1 MKRMMS
7 ACRRLYRLPVLAL
20 FALLSGCNGLQ
31 PSATPTPTHSATP
44 LPTHTGT
51 PTFTFTPT
59 WTSTLTHTPPP
70 TRTPRPTATPTP
82 SITPTPEFPPVT
94 VSMQANCRYGPGVA
108 YLYRWG
114 LYPGDKAD
122 VRGRNW
128 SGTWYWIHPFN
139 LEGANCWASEIVF
152 EERIDIS
159 TVPVV
164 NIPLPHTT
172 FAGPPGNVQAV
183 RDGDRVI
190 VSWDDVPLS
199 DDKRRG
205 YLIEAMICQ
214 NGLVLP
220 FIVHTDASSYT
231 FEDPPVCAEKSS
243 GLLYTAE
250 KHGYSDPVQIP
261 WP

>member
-1 MKRMMS
+1 MRNFS
-7 ACRRLYRLPVLAL
+7 RFLLLACLFFPLVACNAADL
-20 FALLSGCNGLQ
+20 FATPTFTPTLTSTRTAT
-31 PSATPTPTHSATP
+31 PTHTYTPTPTDT
-44 LPTHTGT
+44 
-51 PTFTFTPT
+51 
-59 WTSTLTHTPPP
+59 
-70 TRTPRPTATPTP
+70 PTATPTATRTP
-82 SITPTPEFPPVT
+82 TPTRTFTPTATATPTVTPTPEFPPVT
-94 VSMQANCRYGPGVA
+94 VNMQANCRYGPGVA

-114 LYPGDKAD
+114 LYAGDKAD

-152 EERIDIS
+152 EERIDIN

-164 NIPLPHTT
+164 TIPLPKTT
-172 FAGPPGNVQAV
+172 FAGPPTNVRAV
-183 RDGDRVI
+183 RDGDQVT
-190 VSWDDVPLS
+190 VMWNEVPLS

-214 NGLVLP
+214 NGSVLP
-220 FIVHTDASSYT
+220 FIVHTDVDSYT
-231 FEDPPVCAEKSS
+231 FEDPQTCSGRSS